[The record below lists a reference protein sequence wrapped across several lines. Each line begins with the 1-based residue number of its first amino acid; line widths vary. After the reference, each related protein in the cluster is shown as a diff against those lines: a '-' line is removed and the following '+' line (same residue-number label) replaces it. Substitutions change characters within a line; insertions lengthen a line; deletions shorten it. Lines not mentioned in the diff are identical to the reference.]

1 MRVKDE
7 KEDIITR
14 SERVQE
20 RHKNGTALRVVSFSR
35 ERDDCEKEDEKSYR
49 FHIIVS
55 KIQTR
60 ETNVPK
66 TKTSS
71 SSSQQTRS
79 KQRERKKEHVYNRI
93 PGDGVKFHKLLA
105 SPTFGPC
112 SSIMYNE
119 FFTALVCMEKTSK
132 TRERRNER
140 FEVGI

>member
-1 MRVKDE
+1 MKKKTSVHVFRE
-7 KEDIITR
+7 STR
-14 SERVQE
+14 E

-112 SSIMYNE
+112 SAIMLCNE
-119 FFTALVCMEKTSK
+119 FFL
-132 TRERRNER
+132 
-140 FEVGI
+140 

>member
-35 ERDDCEKEDEKSYR
+35 ERDDVREGGREIAYR

-112 SSIMYNE
+112 SAIMLCNE
-119 FFTALVCMEKTSK
+119 FFL
-132 TRERRNER
+132 
-140 FEVGI
+140 